1 MSRLP
6 KLVRLAVE
14 PAIAAV
20 FLVLW
25 VVAEA
30 GRTHPV
36 GFWVALA
43 LSALAIGISRVL
55 PAVALGI
62 IVGVPLL
69 QVVGV
74 LSPPESTTWPTYEAA
89 VVVAFVVGLTAT
101 ARIRWVA
108 IGAIVVQAVLV
119 GVAMVYRGD
128 WLSWIGARG
137 TGVGVTSEPDPSA
150 AALALVLAGAV
161 LGLVAWTAGF
171 ALHVNARRR
180 LDQELIAQA
189 EAELAVA
196 DVELRSVKERSEIA
210 QEVHDVLA
218 HSLAVVIAVADG
230 SRFLRNARP
239 ETEGER
245 TDAALREIAD
255 TARSALT
262 DLRGLLEALHDDSRR
277 PQPALSDLSALV
289 ARVTA
294 AGMRVSIEHFGDPRP
309 LTPAQELSVYRIVQE
324 SLTNALKHGG
334 DHPVAAVSFAWQG
347 EGLAVTVVS
356 DRAGGAGTDPLPAAG
371 VSPGPRTF
379 GIQGMKDRAHLA
391 GGWLT
396 AERDDDGAFIVTAF
410 IPTRV
415 GADAI
420 EGAGADAGAS
430 ADVSASASAG
440 AGAGADAD
448 DTGAERA
455 A

>member
-20 FLVLW
+20 FLALW
-25 VVAEA
+25 IVAEV
-30 GRTHPV
+30 GRVHPA
-36 GFWVALA
+36 GFWVTLA
-43 LSALAIGISRVL
+43 LYAVAIGISRAL

-69 QVVGV
+69 QLVGV

-101 ARIRWVA
+101 ARIRWAA

-119 GVAMVYRGD
+119 GVVMVYRGD

-137 TGVGVTSEPDPSA
+137 MGGLSNPDPSA
-150 AALALVLAGAV
+150 AASPLVLAGAV

-180 LDQELIAQA
+180 ADQELIAQA

-230 SRFLRNARP
+230 SRFLRAARP

-262 DLRGLLEALHDDSRR
+262 DLRGLLEALHDDSSR
-277 PQPALSDLSALV
+277 PQPKLTDLAALV

-294 AGMRVSIEHFGDPRP
+294 AGMRVSIDHFGDPCP

-334 DHPVAAVSFAWQG
+334 EHPVAAVSFAWQG
-347 EGLAVTVVS
+347 EGLALTVVS
-356 DRAGGAGTDPLPAAG
+356 DGAEEAVDAGGRDAERGTAGAG
-371 VSPGPRTF
+371 RDTAGAPGSRTF

-410 IPTRV
+410 IPTRES
-415 GADAI
+415 GADAQLT
-420 EGAGADAGAS
+420 EEDAA
-430 ADVSASASAG
+430 
-440 AGAGADAD
+440 
-448 DTGAERA
+448 
-455 A
+455 

>member
-6 KLVRLAVE
+6 KFVRLTVE
-14 PAIAAV
+14 PAIAVV

-25 VVAEA
+25 IVAEV
-30 GRTHPV
+30 GRAHPA

-43 LSALAIGISRVL
+43 LYAVAIGISRAL

-69 QVVGV
+69 QVAGV

-101 ARIRWVA
+101 ARIRWAA

-137 TGVGVTSEPDPSA
+137 TGVGVSEPDPSA
-150 AALALVLAGAV
+150 AALSLVLTGAV

-196 DVELRSVKERSEIA
+196 DVELRGVKERSEIA

-239 ETEGER
+239 ETSGEH

-262 DLRGLLEALHDDSRR
+262 DLRGLLEALHDDSSR
-277 PQPALSDLSALV
+277 PQPALSDLSSLV

-294 AGMRVSIEHFGDPRP
+294 AGMRVSIDHFGDPRP
-309 LTPAQELSVYRIVQE
+309 LTTAQELSVYRIVQE

-334 DHPVAAVSFAWQG
+334 GHPVAAVSFAWQG
-347 EGLAVTVVS
+347 EGLALTVVS
-356 DRAGGAGTDPLPAAG
+356 DPGGDAGAVPVPTDAA
-371 VSPGPRTF
+371 PRTF

-396 AERDDDGAFIVTAF
+396 ADRDDDGAFIVTAF
-410 IPTRV
+410 IPTRAV
-415 GADAI
+415 ADASVSAAAGAGAGAGV
-420 EGAGADAGAS
+420 GAGADAGDTA
-430 ADVSASASAG
+430 AE
-440 AGAGADAD
+440 DA
-448 DTGAERA
+448 A
-455 A
+455 

>member
-6 KLVRLAVE
+6 NLVRLAVE

-20 FLVLW
+20 YLVLW
-25 VVAEA
+25 IVAEV
-30 GRTHPV
+30 GRQHPF
-36 GFWVALA
+36 GFWVTLA
-43 LSALAIGISRVL
+43 LLTVAIGVSRWL

-62 IVGVPLL
+62 VVGVPML
-69 QVVGV
+69 QLVGV
-74 LSPPESTTWPTYEAA
+74 LSPPESTTWPMYEAA
-89 VVVAFVVGLTAT
+89 VIVAFVVGLTAST
-101 ARIRWVA
+101 RIRWAA

-119 GVAMVYRGD
+119 GVVMVYRGD
-128 WLSWIGARG
+128 WLSWIGGSG
-137 TGVGVTSEPDPSA
+137 TNVGGMASPLSDFSDSVLP
-150 AALALVLAGAV
+150 LVSAGAV

-171 ALHVNARRR
+171 ALQVNARRHA
-180 LDQELIAQA
+180 DQELIAQA
-189 EAELAVA
+189 EADLAVA

-230 SRFLRNARP
+230 SRFLRAARP
-239 ETEGER
+239 ETEGEQ

-262 DLRGLLEALHDDSRR
+262 DLRGLLEALHDDSSR
-277 PQPALSDLSALV
+277 PQPALGDLSALV

-294 AGMRVSIEHFGDPRP
+294 AGMRISVDHFGDPWP

-334 DHPVAAVSFAWQG
+334 PHPVAAVSFAWQG
-347 EGLAVTVVS
+347 EGLALTVVS
-356 DRAGGAGTDPLPAAG
+356 DGADASGGETAAPG
-371 VSPGPRTF
+371 VESAAPRTF
-379 GIQGMKDRAHLA
+379 GLQGMKDRARLA

-396 AERDDDGAFIVTAF
+396 AERDADGAFIVTAF
-410 IPTRV
+410 VPARWSA
-415 GADAI
+415 ADAQ
-420 EGAGADAGAS
+420 S
-430 ADVSASASAG
+430 A
-440 AGAGADAD
+440 
-448 DTGAERA
+448 TEEA